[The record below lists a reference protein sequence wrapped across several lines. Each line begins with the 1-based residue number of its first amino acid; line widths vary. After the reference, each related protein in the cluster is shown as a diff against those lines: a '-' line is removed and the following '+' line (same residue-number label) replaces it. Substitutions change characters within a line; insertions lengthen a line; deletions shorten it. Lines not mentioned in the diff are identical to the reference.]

1 MGEYILCLP
10 NHCVLEAGNLVS
22 IFIDQWTKRNF
33 VLGWVLC
40 IVLPVIDLDEDLK
53 YFRVDDIYVRF
64 WI

>member
-10 NHCVLEAGNLVS
+10 NRCVLEAGNLVS

-40 IVLPVIDLDEDLK
+40 IVLPVIDLEEDLK

-64 WI
+64 WS